1 MRFNRTRLAWLSVG
15 IGAIAL
21 GVSAAPA
28 GADIPFT
35 LQLSG
40 PSTPPAG
47 QPFVITASGTSPTDQ
62 GAVYLDVYEIPAS
75 VTTTCPASY
84 LDAGQ
89 LAGGSGGEDVAF
101 YDRES
106 LGSAGNFSM
115 PLAFTP
121 SAPGG
126 YLFCGYTD
134 DEATDTLA
142 AATLLENVASAG
154 SGGGSQGGQGQ
165 GAVKPANTGKPR
177 VNRSGNQLRCTRGS
191 WANAPT
197 HFAYRWV
204 VGGKAKAGVT
214 SSKLTITHG
223 LHGHKVQCGVKAS
236 NAAGSSSALSAPF
249 TALRRD
255 RLCLR
260 RDTV

>member
-1 MRFNRTRLAWLSVG
+1 MRSNRMRLAWLSVG
-15 IGAIAL
+15 IGTLAFGL
-21 GVSAAPA
+21 SAAPA
-28 GADIPFT
+28 PADSNGYT
-35 LQLSG
+35 LQMSA
-40 PSTPPAG
+40 PSNAPAG
-47 QPFVITASGTSPTDQ
+47 QPFEITASGVSPLS
-62 GAVYLDVYEIPAS
+62 GGVVYLDVYEIPAS
-75 VTTTCPASY
+75 FATTCPTSY

-89 LAGGSGGEDVAF
+89 EAGGSGGTDVAF

-106 LGSAGNFSM
+106 TDANGNFSM

-142 AATLLENVASAG
+142 AATLLENVVSPG
-154 SGGGSQGGQGQ
+154 SGGGGQGGQGQ
-165 GAVKPANTGKPR
+165 SAVKPANTAKPR
-177 VNRSGNQLRCTRGS
+177 ISRSGSQLRCTRGN

-197 HFAYRWV
+197 HFAYHWV
-204 VGGKAKAGVT
+204 VGGKTKAGAT

-223 LHGHKVQCGVKAS
+223 LHGHKIQCGVRAS

-249 TALRRD
+249 T
-255 RLCLR
+255 
-260 RDTV
+260 VH